1 MSTSKGVLNYS
12 DFIRGEDTRA
22 MLEKLYAANP
32 TAGSFY
38 SSEIAAA
45 DAAHNRGKEQLKENH
60 SNSKAALDKSKL
72 AQKRAASY
80 SYAKLLNYLPE
91 QLKAQG
97 LHGQGVSQS
106 ALLGAYG
113 NYRNAVSGIDTK
125 HTDAVTALDAAYKTD
140 LAGLDETR
148 DKAYLGALQNY
159 MTRVDNSSA
168 RPALNAKIMED
179 LEMKFAEAEA
189 SGDWTEARKY
199 FEKVKGFLDEDTAAF
214 YTTKVPEMAEMPVAG
229 ANENALDDAGLHK
242 FVYDYNAKHVGIDQI
257 QLSDAGETLLPD
269 ANISTEKG
277 RSISES
283 MGVYVDD
290 EQAEAVAA
298 VLKQSASWGADKN
311 GTLVKFNVGLVN
323 GDAQIYMF
331 YNGRWF
337 KTKLSGNA
345 AGAVDAKEY
354 IEK

>member
-45 DAAHNRGKEQLKENH
+45 DAAHSRGKEQLKENH

-113 NYRNAVSGIDTK
+113 NYRNAVSGIDAK

-214 YTTKVPEMAEMPVAG
+214 YTTKVPPVTNPETGEQEAT
-229 ANENALDDAGLHK
+229 AIQNADLHK
-242 FVYDYNAKHVGIDQI
+242 FLYDFNQKRGGKAPV

-277 RSISES
+277 RSISET

-298 VLKQSASWGADKN
+298 VLKQSASWGPDKN
-311 GTLVKFNVGLVN
+311 GTLVKFNVGLVS

-331 YNGRWF
+331 YNGKWI
-337 KTKLSGNA
+337 KTKLQN
-345 AGAVDAKEY
+345 VNTTDAKEY
-354 IEK
+354 IKN